1 MPDVE
6 SIDIIGLLTF
16 AGSFIA
22 AIVKSILWLHQRIK
36 EHIDNQR
43 KDFADLTLNFDTKMN
58 NINNKFDAI
67 SSTFND
73 IIEKI
78 DNIQTIDRYQS
89 NGLQCVLREQL
100 LRDMEPAISLG
111 YVDDHTRENVEHMYR
126 AYRGLD
132 GNGMIESLYKQFS
145 QLAPK

>member
-1 MPDVE
+1 
-6 SIDIIGLLTF
+6 
-16 AGSFIA
+16 
-22 AIVKSILWLHQRIK
+22 
-36 EHIDNQR
+36 
-43 KDFADLTLNFDTKMN
+43 MN

-67 SSTFND
+67 SSNFND

-78 DNIQTIDRYQS
+78 DNIQAIDRYQS

-132 GNGMIESLYKQFS
+132 LSLIHI
-145 QLAPK
+145 